1 MLPTITWSTC
11 SPSTPERERTS
22 WPTVAPRSVAG
33 TSLSA
38 PPKVPIPVLKGV
50 EMTISPLPL
59 PLPKL
64 MVLLPLRFRGKE
76 YIKRQG
82 PEPGEVP
89 GLSGFHV
96 KPFFTLLPC
105 ALLGLVQATPVVR
118 EHRVEEVH
126 VGVHRLLG
134 EGLGSLLLLALLLDQ
149 VLRQSLIA
157 LSLAPEVVDH
167 AVEEVLGQLG
177 VELLRRNPTL
187 GQRLIEL
194 LDRLGEPIGRLVYLL
209 LLFLVHNLFFCPSFV
224 ACLLKVSTPHESRLH
239 LKGASGSAP
248 GILPT
253 RKREQ
258 ARGQLPPLEPF

>member
-1 MLPTITWSTC
+1 MRNGAISMFSTPPARTTSASPSAISCAAETMACRPEPHILLRVIPGTSTGSPLFMPTCRPGFMPWPAERMLPTITWSTC

-22 WPTVAPRSVAG
+22 CPTVAPRSVAG
-33 TSLSA
+33 TSLST

-59 PLPKL
+59 PKL
-64 MVLLPLRFRGKE
+64 MVLLPLRFLGKE

-82 PEPGEVP
+82 PGPLQVP

-126 VGVHRLLG
+126 VGVHRFLG

-157 LSLAPEVVDH
+157 LGLAPEVVDH

-177 VELLRRNPTL
+177 V
-187 GQRLIEL
+187 
-194 LDRLGEPIGRLVYLL
+194 
-209 LLFLVHNLFFCPSFV
+209 
-224 ACLLKVSTPHESRLH
+224 
-239 LKGASGSAP
+239 
-248 GILPT
+248 
-253 RKREQ
+253 
-258 ARGQLPPLEPF
+258 